1 MRYFLVLLLVLSSC
15 GKFNEKFGRLSGDT
29 TSVSFSVE
37 GMESPR
43 ALLPGIMVY
52 AVRSNDDRSRG
63 GKFVPNEASP
73 VNWVIPNGTYN
84 FFAVGYSG
92 AGMLGTMYCGRAM
105 NQSLGG
111 GAREIPIT
119 IRATGECGTPPF
131 APSGYSSNSDTV
143 KPFYLGFCAA
153 SGANITNVS
162 GSDNCDGAMGRPASS
177 SAVSSVRITL
187 PEFVAW
193 DPNQEPVG
201 LPGELASGCLN
212 GSFTGTAIAS
222 GISVPIGR
230 HFPIEIQ
237 TFSTSCSTFKGS
249 YDLREGVV
257 NASNA
262 TAKFKD
268 ASETAVFPGPAMI
281 QPTNDAAAAKLY
293 LRVYL

>member
-84 FFAVGYSG
+84 FFAVGYTI
-92 AGMLGTMYCGRAM
+92 AGMTGTMHCGRAM

-119 IRATGECGTPPF
+119 ISATGECGTPPF
-131 APSGYSSNSDTV
+131 APTGYSAGPNTV
-143 KPFYLGFCAA
+143 KPLHLGFCVA
-153 SGANITNVS
+153 SGANITNVT
-162 GSDNCDGAMGRPASS
+162 GSLHCDGISGRPASS
-177 SAVSSVRITL
+177 SAVSSVLIRL

-201 LPGELASGCLN
+201 LPGELSSNCLS
-212 GSFTGTAIAS
+212 GSFSGTAIAS

-237 TFSTSCSTFKGS
+237 TYSSSCSTFEGS

-257 NASNA
+257 NASKT
-262 TAKFKD
+262 TAKFKN
-268 ASETAVFPGPAMI
+268 ASGTAVFPGPEMI
-281 QPTNDAAAAKLY
+281 QPTSDAAAAKLY
-293 LRVYL
+293 LRVY